1 MYVTMALCIRDITCI
16 KWETPRHQ
24 SVFISPVSA
33 HIGQTVQLTI
43 NIQSQRSVAVQ
54 DVLWGGCEGQDD
66 LMGEMYV

>member
-1 MYVTMALCIRDITCI
+1 MYVTMALCIRDSTCI
-16 KWETPRHQ
+16 KWETPHHQ

-54 DVLWGGCEGQDD
+54 EVLWGGCEGQDD